1 MTGTSSTEKPI
12 KNWGWNFFEIIAG
25 VESFFFFIRSWK
37 MKILNIYSAW
47 FLPDARYT
55 RLKIYIISPLL
66 TQKTTKLF
74 FPSTIIEWNSLDP
87 NLRKSENFSVFKRNI
102 LKFIRPS
109 PNCVYSYHNRTE
121 ICLVTRLR
129 PGLSH
134 LREHKFKHSFWD
146 TLNLLCICGNESE
159 FRERFLLHCPQFFNF

>member
-1 MTGTSSTEKPI
+1 MTGTSSKEKPI
-12 KNWGWNFFEIIAG
+12 KNWGWNFFKIIAG
-25 VESFFFFIRSWK
+25 VESVFFFIRSWK
-37 MKILNIYSAW
+37 MKILNIYSAQNIHN
-47 FLPDARYT
+47 T
-55 RLKIYIISPLL
+55 PLL

-109 PNCVYSYHNRTE
+109 PNSVYSYHNRRE

-134 LREHKFKHSFWD
+134 LREHKFKHSF
-146 TLNLLCICGNESE
+146 
-159 FRERFLLHCPQFFNF
+159 

>member
-1 MTGTSSTEKPI
+1 MSSL
-12 KNWGWNFFEIIAG
+12 N
-25 VESFFFFIRSWK
+25 RSNDG
-37 MKILNIYSAW
+37 NIVNRKTYQKLGLE
-47 FLPDARYT
+47 FLRDHRWCRKLFLFYKVLENENPKYLFSLIPT
-55 RLKIYIISPLL
+55 RRSLHSTQNIHNTPLL

-109 PNCVYSYHNRTE
+109 PNCVYSYHNRRE

-134 LREHKFKHSFWD
+134 LREHKFKHSF
-146 TLNLLCICGNESE
+146 
-159 FRERFLLHCPQFFNF
+159 